1 MGKPF
6 EILADSGP
14 GFRHTFEEEAQKL
27 GITVR
32 HSSGYNSSSQS
43 HVERAVGQL
52 KGLLKKC
59 GNLNQLQIHEMV
71 YVINNTEQNSGM
83 GSAIARFLGRNCRG
97 AIPNSLDRN
106 ANWQAMM
113 DNRAK
118 QHQLRVDKKGKTPK
132 ELYEIGEKVLVQ
144 DLATRQWNKEA
155 KVIAIR
161 TAVDGT
167 VVSYLLDINGYE
179 TARHRRFMRKLVLP
193 DNTERE
199 GAMLR
204 GTGSDRVGSQVH
216 GQPAHSHE
224 EPQQSLRRSDRLAG
238 QNGIL

>member
-1 MGKPF
+1 
-6 EILADSGP
+6 
-14 GFRHTFEEEAQKL
+14 
-27 GITVR
+27 
-32 HSSGYNSSSQS
+32 
-43 HVERAVGQL
+43 
-52 KGLLKKC
+52 
-59 GNLNQLQIHEMV
+59 MV
-71 YVINNTEQNSGM
+71 YTINCREQNSGM
-83 GSAIARFLGRNCRG
+83 GSPIARFLGRNCRG

-106 ANWQAMM
+106 GNWQAMM
-113 DNRAK
+113 DNRAR

-132 ELYEIGEKVLVQ
+132 EIYEIGEKVLVQ
-144 DLATRQWNKEA
+144 DLASKAWNKEST
-155 KVIAIR
+155 VIAIR

-179 TARHRRFMRKLVLP
+179 TAHHRKFMRKLVLP

-204 GTGSDRVGSQVH
+204 GTGSDRAGSQAD

-224 EPQQSLRRSDRLAG
+224 EPQQGLKRSDRLAG